1 MSELTNIK
9 TGMLKVL
16 IANVVNLIIGL
27 LSSFILPKFLSIN
40 SYAEIKTFQL
50 YVSYIGLL
58 HFGYVDALYLL
69 YGGQEINKIDKDSLK
84 ENLSTFQVFQVIVTI
99 ISIGIGV
106 VLKNNLMLAFSIS
119 IIPSNMLSFYQCIYQ
134 ASGEFALYGK
144 IINSTTV
151 SYFILNMILIF
162 FCIKTIHIYI

>member
-58 HFGYVDALYLL
+58 HFGYVDAL
-69 YGGQEINKIDKDSLK
+69 
-84 ENLSTFQVFQVIVTI
+84 
-99 ISIGIGV
+99 
-106 VLKNNLMLAFSIS
+106 VLFVWWHK
-119 IIPSNMLSFYQCIYQ
+119 
-134 ASGEFALYGK
+134 K
-144 IINSTTV
+144 
-151 SYFILNMILIF
+151 
-162 FCIKTIHIYI
+162 

>member
-69 YGGQEINKIDKDSLK
+69 YGGQEINKIDKHFKCFRS
-84 ENLSTFQVFQVIVTI
+84 
-99 ISIGIGV
+99 
-106 VLKNNLMLAFSIS
+106 
-119 IIPSNMLSFYQCIYQ
+119 
-134 ASGEFALYGK
+134 
-144 IINSTTV
+144 
-151 SYFILNMILIF
+151 
-162 FCIKTIHIYI
+162 